1 MTVLL
6 KENRK
11 TRIDPVYIAATT
23 GLLYN
28 SRWHIGRVRI
38 GKEGRRDDCPICEL
52 WLSEGRPN
60 LDPRAKKEVE
70 PAVFP
75 LSRSTACAKSALT
88 ERITV
93 TTWYCTYITSSN
105 PNPTVDG
112 LTQDTQRSD
121 VTSLMCPSIDSTS
134 LTTSHPP
141 ARKFKEVYSVM
152 SKTS

>member
-11 TRIDPVYIAATT
+11 TRIDPVNIVATT

-28 SRWHIGRVRI
+28 SRWHIGGVRI

-52 WLSEGRPN
+52 WLSEGRTN
-60 LDPRAKKEVE
+60 LDPRAEKEVK

-75 LSRSTACAKSALT
+75 LSRRLPVQSQRWQRESMSLPS
-88 ERITV
+88 I
-93 TTWYCTYITSSN
+93 YITSSN

-112 LTQDTQRSD
+112 LTQDVHYSALTSTQRCD
-121 VTSLMCPSIDSTS
+121 VTSLMCPSTDSYS
-134 LTTSHPP
+134 
-141 ARKFKEVYSVM
+141 EVLKHLIKVEI
-152 SKTS
+152 